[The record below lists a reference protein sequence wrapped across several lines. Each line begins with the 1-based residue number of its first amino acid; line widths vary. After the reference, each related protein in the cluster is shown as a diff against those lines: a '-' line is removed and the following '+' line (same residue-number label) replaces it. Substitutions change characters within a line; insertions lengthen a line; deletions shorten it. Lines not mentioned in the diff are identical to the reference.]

1 MGYTTPDA
9 TPDEGAAARLA
20 ESATMPRAQL
30 RQLVRVPLAQV
41 QVRPPRFGYRNR
53 AFGISDIMNV
63 DEMVAEPPV
72 AFGGTPAGIAST
84 SRNAQGM

>member
-1 MGYTTPDA
+1 MGYASPDA

-20 ESATMPRAQL
+20 ESVTMPRAEL
-30 RQLVRVPLAQV
+30 RRLVRVPLAQV
-41 QVRPPRFGYRNR
+41 RTRPPRFGYRNR
-53 AFGISDIMNV
+53 AFGIADIMNV

-72 AFGGTPAGIAST
+72 AFAGTPAGIQST